1 MTAVQPRAR
10 SRRRAPRR
18 ETELTFLRL
27 VPGDSVVHR
36 LWAGTKILVVAGLA
50 IVMTISPS
58 WAIVGMGV
66 AIVLVA
72 LLAARIPPGAIPR
85 LPTWFF
91 AALALGAVLNL
102 WSGQKPVVT
111 VGPVDL
117 SIGALSEWARF
128 TLLALVLIASG
139 AIIGWTTRLGDV
151 APALQRMIGPL
162 RRLRMPV
169 DEWIVAIA
177 LAIRCL
183 PLLIDEI
190 RTLNAARRLRTHDE
204 HGNPTSGGRTTR
216 GLIDES
222 LDLLAAAIVAS
233 VRRARD
239 LAEAIIARGGTGG
252 SVSEGRSAP
261 GVLDWFV
268 LAGAAALYGVS
279 LAVLHL

>member
-1 MTAVQPRAR
+1 MTREPGQGRPSLRPVVLRAAVLA
-10 SRRRAPRR
+10 A
-18 ETELTFLRL
+18 LT
-27 VPGDSVVHR
+27 
-36 LWAGTKILVVAGLA
+36 AGLA
-50 IVMTISPS
+50 GCAQASPS
-58 WAIVGMGV
+58 VFQTHGASAHDIKVLTITMFGILSGV
-66 AIVLVA
+66 LI
-72 LLAARIPPGAIPR
+72 
-85 LPTWFF
+85 
-91 AALALGAVLNL
+91 
-102 WSGQKPVVT
+102 T
-111 VGPVDL
+111 V
-117 SIGALSEWARF
+117 W

-183 PLLIDEI
+183 PLLIDES